1 MARNWFY
8 VARAEFQV
16 QTTSIRNNR
25 VKVTLGLLLVGIIWA
40 LLISPVVMNL
50 VITEIL
56 GVPTQLIVILMPGL
70 MRALMIFIWFLLFV
84 FPLSNAL
91 KEVKIGQWE
100 ILLSNNVTSRDIFTG
115 SFLGKLPINGLLV
128 LYLAPLIVSP
138 FALALNISL
147 LGQALIYGC
156 LAITAIS
163 TIWLADFVT
172 TAIQSKLG
180 ESSRGKDIANALAML
195 FSLVAIIP
203 FVGLQVFG
211 GQMVEVLGW
220 DIFLLLPFTWSA
232 DIITRIAFL
241 FNGIELS
248 ASSLASVEAA
258 LGLNLVLNTLF
269 LAGFTLVIVGLAL
282 VTTERL
288 FTANLESRTER
299 VTTTRGEKLIY
310 RVLRLVIP
318 GNFGVVVITA
328 LKDFVRK
335 AQNLSRVG
343 MMLGMAIVLPLLVS
357 SMTTR
362 NGGSVEMISILVIM
376 ALAFALLSSQ
386 AFGGSGFLESKNQLW
401 IIQGV
406 PKGTRV
412 FVMARLVQAMLFI
425 VPAALFCSGILTFIV
440 DLTLIEFGLLSIVGL
455 TAGIGAAMIGIGV
468 TASNPTYEDSSDSTL
483 KANIGR
489 SIGITIVSF
498 MAYTIIDMV
507 LGIVFGLNDAVD
519 AIFQNQYLYI
529 LAQVGPLAI
538 IGTIVLLWGMRKL
551 SKLE

>member
-1 MARNWFY
+1 MTRNWFY
-8 VARAEFQV
+8 IARAEFQV
-16 QTTSIRNNR
+16 QTTSVRNNR
-25 VKVTLGLLLVGIIWA
+25 VKVTLGSLLVGIIWA
-40 LLISPVVMNL
+40 LLISPVVMNY
-50 VITEIL
+50 VITEML
-56 GVPTQLIVILMPGL
+56 GIPTQLIVVLMPGL
-70 MRALMIFIWFLLFV
+70 MRALMMFIWFLLFIV
-84 FPLSNAL
+84 PLSNSL

-138 FALALNISL
+138 FALALNIAL

-172 TAIQSKLG
+172 TVIQSKLG
-180 ESSRGKDIANALAML
+180 ESSRGKDLANALAML
-195 FSLVAIIP
+195 LSLVAIIP

-211 GQMVEVLGW
+211 SQMVEVFGW
-220 DIFLLLPFTWSA
+220 NIFLLLPFTWSA

-248 ASSLASVEAA
+248 VTSLASVEAA
-258 LGLNLVLNTLF
+258 LGLDLVLNTLF
-269 LAGFTLVIVGLAL
+269 LVGFTLVIVGLAL

-288 FTANLESRTER
+288 FTANLGSRTER

-310 RVLRLVIP
+310 RVLRLAIP

-343 MMLGMAIVLPLLVS
+343 MMLGMAIVLPLLVG
-357 SMTTR
+357 SMTIR

-376 ALAFALLSSQ
+376 ALAFALMSPQ
-386 AFGGSGFLESKNQLW
+386 AFGGAGFLESKDQLW

-412 FVMARLVQAMLFI
+412 FVMARLVQAMIFI
-425 VPAALFCSGILTFIV
+425 VPAALFSSGILSLMI

-483 KANIGR
+483 KANVGR
-489 SIGITIVSF
+489 SMGITIVSF

-507 LGIVFGLNDAVD
+507 LGMVFGLNDVVD

-529 LAQVGPLAI
+529 LAQVGPVAI

-551 SKLE
+551 SNLE